1 MNASDQERVHHARCA
16 CGQLRIEA
24 RGEPTRVSVCHCLA
38 CQRRTG
44 SAFGAQVRFPKENV
58 LVTGRSAE
66 YVRIA
71 DSGNRLIYHFCPE
84 CGATMHYM
92 LTHVPDIIA
101 VPLGTFDDPGAFE
114 LRFSVYEQRKHAWVE
129 VSGRVEHTD

>member
-1 MNASDQERVHHARCA
+1 MNASERVHHARCA
-16 CGQLRIEA
+16 CGQLSLEA

-44 SAFGAQVRFPKENV
+44 SAFGAQVRFARENV
-58 LVTGRSAE
+58 RVLGRSNE

-71 DSGNRLIYHFCPE
+71 DSGNRAIQHFCPD
-84 CGATMHYM
+84 CGATLHYA
-92 LTHVPDIIA
+92 LAHVPEVIA

-114 LRFSVYEQRKHAWVE
+114 PRFSVYEQRKHAWVE
-129 VSGRVEHTD
+129 VSGPVEHTD